1 MTERKEVVIDGDSTE
16 DDEVTIITP
25 EARKRRRRSNILT
38 FQDEE
43 EDEQESKAE
52 EVDKIPASSGPQR
65 QQQLVLNPN
74 GVSLQSMTLRTPT
87 PTRRSRRNMHQLSI
101 SAAVE
106 RGDRGRRQQEA
117 GEKDA
122 EEEED
127 DDVRIIQPASAS
139 SVTSS
144 GRKRRPAIVDSDEEM
159 EPNQKQEQESDNEQ
173 KVELEDT
180 SSASRRSSRIQHKR
194 KEKDASARKLD
205 YPMLGNCL
213 DNLQNLGPHY
223 KGGDGDDDDDGDYQE
238 SEPEEPSPPPK
249 KKRRS
254 LPRVGDR
261 DSREKVY
268 ANAGDD
274 VDDFICADDEIEY
287 MNDDEQAVLS
297 VDSSDGEMGE
307 EDAEEL
313 TAMLAA
319 GRSREVNEWFEIYM
333 EYLEECII
341 DPDFENKMHRKRS
354 KAKHQLYQQA
364 INRIERKLCSCR
376 DSVRSGVAWPEEMVY
391 ALQHASLFRSH
402 KVHPENDCDACNR
415 HQGAATYHVELA
427 GYTCDAT
434 KLYSNNWMRQYVR
447 LPLTGWLLIWTN
459 VLSLCCA
466 ISLKEAVKEA
476 RPVQVSFELGSVC
489 HARTLA
495 YWQMLHAKQ
504 FWCILIDAKM
514 KQCADSSGRIAEAY
528 REEFFKKEF
537 GRYKRIVGLVEKFAD
552 DSKRIAY
559 LMPNAWKK
567 ITRRNVTSSFLPLA
581 ARTSPHGKG
590 SPRRGTLDSFVGESE
605 EEETE
610 DEEETMEK
618 IEEEKRIASV
628 ENNNDDL
635 ATDEEDETK
644 DVEVISPER
653 TPRCESKRERKL
665 QLTTKERKAETQ
677 QVKEEKDIDDLMC
690 LVCGACQRNAGI
702 VHGLYLH
709 VYCCYA
715 CAKRQLRMK
724 CGCMVCNRPID
735 RVLRLLPLTVDARN
749 AIRNQQQ
756 QQLNNVG

>member
-1 MTERKEVVIDGDSTE
+1 MTEREEVVIDGDSTDE
-16 DDEVTIITP
+16 DEVTIITP
-25 EARKRRRRSNILT
+25 EARKRRRRSNILMD
-38 FQDEE
+38 QDEE

-52 EVDKIPASSGPQR
+52 DQQVDKPSASSGPPR

-106 RGDRGRRQQEA
+106 RGERGRRQHETGKEA
-117 GEKDA
+117 
-122 EEEED
+122 EED

-139 SVTSS
+139 SVSSS
-144 GRKRRPAIVDSDEEM
+144 GRKRRSAILDSDEEM
-159 EPNQKQEQESDNEQ
+159 EPNQKQDQDSEQE
-173 KVELEDT
+173 VELEDT

-194 KEKDASARKLD
+194 KEKDASVRKLD

-223 KGGDGDDDDDGDYQE
+223 NGGDDDGDGDYQE

-254 LPRVGDR
+254 LPRMGDR

-268 ANAGDD
+268 ADAGDD
-274 VDDFICADDEIEY
+274 VDDFICGDDEVEY

-307 EDAEEL
+307 EDVDEV

-319 GRSREVNEWFEIYM
+319 GRSREINEWFEIYM

-376 DSVRSGVAWPEEMVY
+376 DSVRSGVAWPEDMVN
-391 ALQHASLFRSH
+391 ALQHASLFRSF
-402 KVHPENDCDACNR
+402 KVPAEKDCDACSR

-427 GYTCDAT
+427 GYACDAT
-434 KLYSNNWMRQYVR
+434 KLYSNNWMRH
-447 LPLTGWLLIWTN
+447 
-459 VLSLCCA
+459 
-466 ISLKEAVKEA
+466 LKEAVKEA
-476 RPVQVSFELGSVC
+476 EPVQTSFELGSVC

-537 GRYKRIVGLVEKFAD
+537 GRYKMIVGLVEKFAD

-559 LMPNAWKK
+559 FMPNAWKS
-567 ITRRNVTSSFLPLA
+567 ITRRTVTSSFLPLA
-581 ARTSPHGKG
+581 SRATLRGKE

-610 DEEETMEK
+610 DEEEVMEK
-618 IEEEKRIASV
+618 IEEEKRSASV
-628 ENNNDDL
+628 ENTNDDQ

-644 DVEVISPER
+644 DVELISPRR
-653 TPRCESKRERKL
+653 TPISESKRERKL
-665 QLTTKERKAETQ
+665 QLTTKGQKEEKP
-677 QVKEEKDIDDLMC
+677 QVEDEKDIDDLMC
-690 LVCGACQRNAGI
+690 LVCGGCQRNAGI

-715 CAKRQLRMK
+715 CAKRQHRMNR
-724 CGCMVCNRPID
+724 GCMVCNRPID

-749 AIRNQQQ
+749 VIRNQQQ
-756 QQLNNVG
+756 QQLKNVG